1 MEQLVSLNTSP
12 KKHRIN
18 TTDVVLVLGFAIF
31 TLLASNATGQG
42 GVSPTM
48 RVVLD
53 LWLILPL
60 IFRRSMPEL
69 CFYVVAVAMF
79 VQQFLGTS
87 LLLPADFGFLIA
99 LHAVVSYSRKQ
110 NSRFVLYVAIVLALL
125 MGVTQGNLIGDPG
138 VGVGLALFCF
148 VPIMLATWS
157 VAGYFRSRTE
167 TLSALQAHN
176 ARLEQEQKQLE
187 TVATTAERNRI
198 AREMHDIVA
207 HSLSVMIAQADG
219 GKYIAEQDPAKAQ
232 ETFGTIAETGRAA
245 LGDMRRLLGVLR
257 PNVEKA
263 DRSVTHSPQPDQNDI
278 EPLVAQMRASGLNV
292 SYVKLGQARSL
303 PPGTSLIIYR
313 ICQESLTNVLKHAGP
328 HPQVTVLFS
337 WHNDHVTLKVDDD
350 GRGASA
356 ISDNEGQG
364 LIGMKERAAIFGGTL
379 TAGPRPGGGF
389 RVLLELPIPHAKEQ
403 PDDPQ

>member
-1 MEQLVSLNTSP
+1 MEQLVPLNTSP

-18 TTDVVLVLGFAIF
+18 TTDVVLALGFALF

-48 RVVLD
+48 RVVLG

-60 IFRRSMPEL
+60 AFRRTLPEL
-69 CFYVVAVAMF
+69 CFYIITLAMF

-87 LLLPADFGFLIA
+87 LLLPADFAFLVA
-99 LHAVVSYSRKQ
+99 LYTVVSFGSKQ
-110 NSRFVLYVAIVLALL
+110 SSRFALYVSISVALW
-125 MGVTQGNLIGDPG
+125 MGVTHGNLIDDPG
-138 VGVGLALFCF
+138 MGLGLALFCF
-148 VPIMLATWS
+148 IPIMLATWS
-157 VAGYFRSRTE
+157 VAGYFRSKTE

-176 ARLEQEQKQLE
+176 TRLEQEQKQLE
-187 TVATTAERNRI
+187 TMATTAERNRI

-219 GKYIAEQDPAKAQ
+219 GRYIAEQDAKKAQ
-232 ETFGTIAETGRAA
+232 ETFDTIAETGRAT

-257 PNVEKA
+257 PNVKNV
-263 DRSVTHSPQPDQNDI
+263 DRSITHSPQPDQNDI
-278 EPLVAQMRASGLNV
+278 EPLVSQMRASGMDV
-292 SYVKLGQARSL
+292 SYVKLGQARNL

-328 HPQVTVLFS
+328 QPQVTVLFS
-337 WHNDHVTLKVDDD
+337 WHCDHVTLKVDDD

-389 RVLLELPIPHAKEQ
+389 RVLLELPIPYAKEQ
-403 PDDPQ
+403 MDDHQ

>member
-18 TTDVVLVLGFAIF
+18 TTDVVLALGFAIF

-79 VQQFLGTS
+79 VQQFLGTP

-110 NSRFVLYVAIVLALL
+110 NSRFVLYVAIALALL
-125 MGVTQGNLIGDPG
+125 MGVTHGNLIGDPG

-148 VPIMLATWS
+148 IPIMLATWS

-257 PNVEKA
+257 PNVEKT

>member
-18 TTDVVLVLGFAIF
+18 TTDVVLALGFAIF
-31 TLLASNATGQG
+31 TLLASSATGQG

-69 CFYVVAVAMF
+69 CFYVVAAAMF
-79 VQQFLGTS
+79 AQQFLGTP

-99 LHAVVSYSRKQ
+99 LHAVVSYGRKQ
-110 NSRFVLYVAIVLALL
+110 NSRFVLYVAIALALL
-125 MGVTQGNLIGDPG
+125 MGVTHGNLIGDPG

>member
-1 MEQLVSLNTSP
+1 MEQLVPLNTSP

-18 TTDVVLVLGFAIF
+18 TTDVVLALGFALF
-31 TLLASNATGQG
+31 TLLASNASGQG

-48 RVVLD
+48 RVVLG

-60 IFRRSMPEL
+60 AFRRTLPEL
-69 CFYVVAVAMF
+69 CFYIITLAIV

-87 LLLPADFGFLIA
+87 LLLPADFAFLVA
-99 LHAVVSYSRKQ
+99 LYTVVSLGSKQ
-110 NSRFVLYVAIVLALL
+110 SSRFALYVSISVALW
-125 MGVTQGNLIGDPG
+125 MGVTHGNLIDDPG
-138 VGVGLALFCF
+138 MGLGLALFCF
-148 VPIMLATWS
+148 IPIMLATWS
-157 VAGYFRSRTE
+157 VAGYFRSKTE

-176 ARLEQEQKQLE
+176 TRLEQEQKQLE
-187 TVATTAERNRI
+187 TMATTAERNRI

-219 GKYIAEQDPAKAQ
+219 GRYIAEQDAKKAQ
-232 ETFGTIAETGRAA
+232 ETFDTIAETGRAA

-257 PNVEKA
+257 PNVKNV
-263 DRSVTHSPQPDQNDI
+263 DRSITHSPQPAQNDI
-278 EPLVAQMRASGLNV
+278 EPLVSQMRASGMDV
-292 SYVKLGQARSL
+292 SYVKLGQARNL

-328 HPQVTVLFS
+328 KPQVTVLFS
-337 WHNDHVTLKVDDD
+337 WHSDHVTLKVDDD

-389 RVLLELPIPHAKEQ
+389 RVLLELPIPSAKE
-403 PDDPQ
+403 

>member
-1 MEQLVSLNTSP
+1 MEQLVPLNASP

-18 TTDVVLVLGFAIF
+18 TTDVVLALGFALF

-48 RVVLD
+48 RVVLG

-60 IFRRSMPEL
+60 AFRRTLPEL
-69 CFYVVAVAMF
+69 CFYIITLAMF

-87 LLLPADFGFLIA
+87 LLLPADFAFLVA
-99 LHAVVSYSRKQ
+99 LYTVVSFGSKQ
-110 NSRFVLYVAIVLALL
+110 NSRFALYVSISVALW
-125 MGVTQGNLIGDPG
+125 MGVTHGNLIEDPG
-138 VGVGLALFCF
+138 MGLGLALFCF

-176 ARLEQEQKQLE
+176 TRLEQEQKQLE
-187 TVATTAERNRI
+187 TMATTAERNRI

-219 GKYIAEQDPAKAQ
+219 GRYIAEQDAKKAQ
-232 ETFGTIAETGRAA
+232 ETFDTIAETGRAT

-257 PNVEKA
+257 PNVKNV
-263 DRSVTHSPQPDQNDI
+263 DRSITHSPQPDQNDI
-278 EPLVAQMRASGLNV
+278 EPLVSQMRASGMDV
-292 SYVKLGQARSL
+292 SYVKLGQARNL

-328 HPQVTVLFS
+328 QPQVTVLFS
-337 WHNDHVTLKVDDD
+337 WHSDHVTLKVDDD

-389 RVLLELPIPHAKEQ
+389 RVLLELPIPSAKEQ
-403 PDDPQ
+403 LDDHQ